1 MCFDK
6 VATGISKTAPELE
19 VWYVQYFSVT
29 TWPASWSPAKV
40 GMVLCRSQAGF
51 PVSSRTD

>member
-6 VATGISKTAPELE
+6 VVTGIRKTASELE

-29 TWPASWSPAKV
+29 TWPASWSPGK
-40 GMVLCRSQAGF
+40 GWNSSSQASF
-51 PVSSRTD
+51 PVSSWID